1 MHVAFTGGKKISDSL
16 ANPVDFGAVE
26 QVNENSFQNGLYDR
40 QSQKGVDP
48 TDVSRRLVI
57 SGIYELPFGRGR
69 RFDPENAVMRKI
81 VGGWQ
86 INTIGVLQTGLPLTV
101 RGANNQGADR
111 PNSTGTSAELA
122 KGERTAQ
129 RWFDTAQFVNP
140 ALFTLGNIG
149 RSLPDVR
156 HPGTVNWDL
165 SLIKD
170 TTIGERLNVQFR
182 AEAFNFLNHV
192 NYGLVN
198 DSFSPGADGK
208 NASATFGTINSAR
221 DARVMQLGLKLIF

>member
-1 MHVAFTGGKKISDSL
+1 M
-16 ANPVDFGAVE
+16 
-26 QVNENSFQNGLYDR
+26 
-40 QSQKGVDP
+40 
-48 TDVSRRLVI
+48 I

-69 RFDPENAVMRKI
+69 RFDPSNAVLNKI

-86 INTIGVLQTGLPLTV
+86 INMIGVMQSGLPITV

-111 PNSTGTSAELA
+111 PNSTGVSAELP
-122 KGERTAQ
+122 GDQRTAQ
-129 RWFDTAQFVNP
+129 RWFDTDQFVNP
-140 ALFTLGNIG
+140 ALFTLGNVG

-170 TTIGERLNVQFR
+170 TRISERINLQFR
-182 AEAFNFLNHV
+182 AESFNFLNHV

-198 DSFSPGADGK
+198 DTFVAGPDGK
-208 NASATFGTINSAR
+208 NQSATFGTINSAR